1 MYRDKR
7 LDNFIQEI
15 LEESPNMGK
24 KCFKELCNHVVLKFS
39 GDICASPLK
48 GLSPLER
55 SYDVYER
62 YVEESIKLKDQM
74 LYG

>member
-1 MYRDKR
+1 MSWITLFKR
-7 LDNFIQEI
+7 YSYKVQTWE
-15 LEESPNMGK
+15 K
-24 KCFKELCNHVVLKFS
+24 KCFKGLCNHVVFEFS
-39 GDICASPLK
+39 GDVCAPPLK
-48 GLSPLER
+48 GLTPLEK